1 MSNSH
6 SVNINGARRYLSS
19 AKRDDEGF
27 SVLLV
32 SFLAREKSTGIENYE
47 LLKKYLTKYRN
58 FSGIKFN
65 KV

>member
-1 MSNSH
+1 MLC
-6 SVNINGARRYLSS
+6 GG
-19 AKRDDEGF
+19 EGLF
-27 SVLLV
+27 FLLI
-32 SFLAREKSTGIENYE
+32 SFLTREKSTGIENYE

>member
-6 SVNINGARRYLSS
+6 SVNINGARLYLSS

-27 SVLLV
+27 SFLLV
-32 SFLAREKSTGIENYE
+32 SFLAREKSTRIENYE
-47 LLKKYLTKYRN
+47 LPRKYLTKYRE
-58 FSGIKFN
+58 FLGIKFN